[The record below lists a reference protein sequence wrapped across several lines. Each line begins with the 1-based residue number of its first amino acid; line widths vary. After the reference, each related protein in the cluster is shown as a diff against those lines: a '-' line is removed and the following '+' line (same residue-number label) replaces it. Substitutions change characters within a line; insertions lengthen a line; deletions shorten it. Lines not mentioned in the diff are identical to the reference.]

1 MPLPGSLIERL
12 CEHLSRHA
20 GQPVDI
26 EQAVPVGGG
35 SINDA
40 YRLHTTHGTWF
51 AKVNSADRFPSLF
64 EAEADG
70 LRRLAATG
78 TLRTP
83 AVIAHGE
90 DHDDSYL
97 LLEHI
102 TTGLRTPAFWTAFG
116 EGLAHL
122 HRHSAPHFGLER
134 NNYIGALPQVN
145 TPADSWPA
153 FFLHA
158 RLEPLVKQARDRRRL
173 EAATALRFERLY
185 TRLDQLFPPEPPA
198 LLHGDLW
205 SGNFLCDAEGRPVL
219 LDPAVYYGH
228 REMDLAMARLFGGFE
243 PGFFEAY
250 QHTHPLEPGWA
261 ERVDLCNLYPL
272 LVHTLLFGGT
282 YARQVEEGLR
292 RYV

>member
-1 MPLPGSLIERL
+1 MPLSGSLIERL
-12 CEHLSRHA
+12 CEHLSRHV
-20 GQPVDI
+20 GGPVDI

-35 SINDA
+35 SINDT
-40 YRLHTTHGTWF
+40 YRLHTTHGPWF
-51 AKVNSADRFPSLF
+51 VKVNSADRFPSMF

-70 LRRLAATG
+70 LRRLAATH

-102 TTGLRTPAFWTAFG
+102 PGGLRTPAFWTAFG
-116 EGLAHL
+116 TGLAHL
-122 HRHSAPHFGLER
+122 HRHTAEHFGLER
-134 NNYIGALPQVN
+134 SNYIGSLVQRN
-145 TPADSWPA
+145 TPADTWPG
-153 FFLHA
+153 FFIHT

-173 EAATALRFERLY
+173 EAGTALRFERLY
-185 TRLDQLFPPEPPA
+185 ARLENLFPPEPPA

-205 SGNFLCDAEGRPVL
+205 SGNFLCDTDGRPVL
-219 LDPAVYYGH
+219 IDPAVYYGH

-243 PGFFEAY
+243 RAFFEAY
-250 QHTHPLEPGWA
+250 HAHHPLESGWA
-261 ERVDLCNLYPL
+261 ERVDLCTLYPL

-282 YARQVEEGLR
+282 YAQQVAAGVR